1 MLDAEIDAKY
11 ERMGTDWRCLD
22 CAFASRN
29 RHHVIEHIEAKAGGD
44 IRRFFWTTRPCLRV
58 SRYFFLEIR

>member
-22 CAFASRN
+22 CTFASRN
-29 RHHVIEHIEAKAGGD
+29 RHHVIEHIEAKAGVLLLKCSL
-44 IRRFFWTTRPCLRV
+44 I
-58 SRYFFLEIR
+58 YKKN

>member
-22 CAFASRN
+22 CTFASRN
-29 RHHVIEHIEAKAGGD
+29 RHHVIEHIEAKAGV
-44 IRRFFWTTRPCLRV
+44 L
-58 SRYFFLEIR
+58 LL